1 MEKKNSSKNPNKAA
15 QTRPGKMKS
24 RLYKDL
30 WRRPG
35 YLIRRLHQIHVG
47 LFLEECADKELT
59 PIQFGIL
66 SVLYNGEEMD
76 QLTLSSSVG
85 IDRTSG
91 ADVIKR
97 LERRNLLYR
106 TTSELD
112 KRAKIITITQQG
124 KDFVDKFR
132 PSMARAQERLVEPL
146 DEQEREQFFIL
157 VGKMLEA
164 NDAASRAP
172 LS

>member
-1 MEKKNSSKNPNKAA
+1 MTPV
-15 QTRPGKMKS
+15 RPGKMKS
-24 RLYKDL
+24 RLYKDI
-30 WRRPG
+30 WTRPG
-35 YLIRRLHQIHVG
+35 YLIRRLHQVHIG
-47 LFLEECADKELT
+47 LFVEECADKDLT

-76 QLTLSSSVG
+76 QLTLSNSVG

-97 LERRNLLYR
+97 LERRDLLHR
-106 TTSELD
+106 RTSEFD
-112 KRAKIITITQQG
+112 RRAKIITITRQG
-124 KDFVDKFR
+124 KKFVDEFR
-132 PSMARAQERLVEPL
+132 PSMARAQERLVAPL
-146 DEQEREQFFIL
+146 NEKEREQFILL
-157 VGKMLEA
+157 VGKMLQA